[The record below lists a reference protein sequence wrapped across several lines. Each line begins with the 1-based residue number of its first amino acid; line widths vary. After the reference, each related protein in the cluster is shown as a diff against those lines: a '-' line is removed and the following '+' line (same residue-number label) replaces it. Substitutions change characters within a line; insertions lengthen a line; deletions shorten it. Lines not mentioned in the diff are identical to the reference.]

1 VVDDDDVV
9 SCRLTSF
16 LAGHLGDNGWY
27 VRDGY
32 IWGDGGKLLYKY
44 ADFSKF

>member
-1 VVDDDDVV
+1 MVDDDDVV